1 MKVIAYSNKVWV
13 VKEEGEKRA
22 KNDSQFMYRVKNE
35 LNRMHYDTV
44 KKLMYKDGHMVSDTV
59 YYIRDRRGRF
69 CVWDDQY
76 QIRSAAER
84 FNRDGQVHLSWY
96 EL

>member
-1 MKVIAYSNKVWV
+1 MKVITYSDRVWIQ
-13 VKEEGEKRA
+13 KEAGDKI
-22 KNDSQFMYRVKNE
+22 KNESQFMYQVKKE
-35 LNRMHYDTV
+35 LIKMHFDVV

-59 YYIRDRRGRF
+59 YYIRDRRGRS

-76 QIRSAAER
+76 QIRSAADR